1 MEKQIDWLLKS
12 EEPWT
17 RYRTLVD
24 LLTVPESEQEVISAR
39 QEMLNHPHIIELI
52 EKAAAWPGYPLKRH
66 NDAKHPLYAIS
77 TLADFGV
84 KAGDP
89 GMRQVISRVL
99 EHQSPEGMLE
109 TQVFIPK
116 AFGGSDTADWS
127 WMLCDS
133 PTLLYSLL
141 AFNRS
146 DSSDLEPALKHISSL
161 VNDNGWRCIV
171 SPGLGK
177 FKGPGRREDP
187 CPIANVYALKVLSV
201 SGDTS
206 GESSR
211 MGTDMLL
218 HHWQLR
224 RDKKYFLFGMG
235 TDFAKL
241 KYPFVW
247 YDILHVV
254 DVLSRFP
261 GVHSDP
267 HFGEMV
273 EVITKQADVDAL
285 YTANSM
291 YMAWKGWS
299 FADKKNPSPWITF
312 LVLRILKRLGGN
324 LN

>member
-24 LLTVPESEQEVISAR
+24 LLMVPESEPEVISAR
-39 QEMLNHPHIIELI
+39 QEMLNHPHILELI

-89 GMRQVISRVL
+89 GMRLVISRVL

-109 TQVFIPK
+109 TQVLIPK
-116 AFGGSDTADWS
+116 AFGGSDKADWS

-133 PTLLYSLL
+133 PTLLYSML

-146 DSSDLEPALKHISSL
+146 DSSDLQPALKHISSL
-161 VNDNGWRCIV
+161 VNDNGWRCTV

-187 CPIANVYALKVLSV
+187 CPIVNVYVLKVLSV
-201 SGDTS
+201 SGDIN

-224 RDKKYFLFGMG
+224 HDKKYFLFGMG

-247 YDILHVV
+247 FDI
-254 DVLSRFP
+254 
-261 GVHSDP
+261 
-267 HFGEMV
+267 
-273 EVITKQADVDAL
+273 
-285 YTANSM
+285 
-291 YMAWKGWS
+291 
-299 FADKKNPSPWITF
+299 
-312 LVLRILKRLGGN
+312 
-324 LN
+324 